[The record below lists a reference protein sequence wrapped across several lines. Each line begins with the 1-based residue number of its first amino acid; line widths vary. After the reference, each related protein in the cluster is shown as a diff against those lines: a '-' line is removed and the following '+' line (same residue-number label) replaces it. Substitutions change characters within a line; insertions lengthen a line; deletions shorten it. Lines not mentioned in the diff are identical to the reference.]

1 MLNVELTAAN
11 SSLLQAGQNVSTL
24 WRGAGRV
31 QMRSGQETAGTALS
45 QGHEGVRKAK
55 PERMQCV
62 LAQWAEGKKTKCI
75 SIKSGFFL
83 MGGGRAG
90 QRGGTCA
97 ICVAQPHFHKGSQ
110 EEASE
115 LKFNKV
121 TNS

>member
-1 MLNVELTAAN
+1 
-11 SSLLQAGQNVSTL
+11 
-24 WRGAGRV
+24 
-31 QMRSGQETAGTALS
+31 MRSRQETAGTALS

-83 MGGGRAG
+83 RW
-90 QRGGTCA
+90 GGTGSGGECA

>member
-1 MLNVELTAAN
+1 MC
-11 SSLLQAGQNVSTL
+11 
-24 WRGAGRV
+24 
-31 QMRSGQETAGTALS
+31 
-45 QGHEGVRKAK
+45 K
-55 PERMQCV
+55 
-62 LAQWAEGKKTKCI
+62 AQWAEGKKPGCI

-83 MGGGRAG
+83 RWRGWGAAAGG
-90 QRGGTCA
+90 CA